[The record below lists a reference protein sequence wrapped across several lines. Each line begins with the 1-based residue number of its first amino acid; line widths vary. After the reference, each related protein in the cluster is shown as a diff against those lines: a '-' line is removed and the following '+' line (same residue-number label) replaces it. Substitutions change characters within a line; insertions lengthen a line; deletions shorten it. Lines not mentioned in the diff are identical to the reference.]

1 MPTSPSNRTVAAL
14 AYDGLCAFEF
24 GIVAEVFGL
33 PRPEMGPDWYRFQ
46 VCTERPGR
54 LTTNAG
60 IAVEVDAG
68 LEAVA
73 GADTIVVP
81 GWRTQDPAP
90 SPELRE
96 ALRTAHARGARLVTI
111 CSGAFLLAAT
121 GLLDGRRATTH
132 WHYADALQAAFPA
145 VTVDADVLYAEDGTL
160 FTSAGS
166 AAGIDLLLHLV
177 RQDYGPDAANS
188 VARRM
193 VVPAHRSGGQA
204 QFVERPVPLHSRSQ
218 LATLLDR
225 VRAEPARAWSIA
237 TMAEQAIMSRR
248 TFARRFQEATGM
260 TPGAW
265 LTAQR
270 VEVARTLLETS
281 RLSIEQV
288 AAASGLGSAANLRQH
303 FAAQIGIPPALYRK
317 QFQRRAA

>member
-1 MPTSPSNRTVAAL
+1 MPTSLSNRAVVAL

-54 LTTNAG
+54 LTSNAG
-60 IAVEVDAG
+60 LAVEVDAG
-68 LEAVA
+68 LEALA
-73 GADTIVVP
+73 GAGTIVVP

-96 ALRTAHARGARLVTI
+96 ALLAAHARGARLVTI
-111 CSGAFLLAAT
+111 CSGAFLLAAS

-132 WHYADALQAAFPA
+132 WRYAEALRAAFPS
-145 VTVDADVLYAEDGTL
+145 VMVDADVLYAEDGSL

-204 QFVERPVPLHSRSQ
+204 QFIERPVPVHARSH
-218 LATLLDR
+218 LAALLDR
-225 VRAEPARAWSIA
+225 IRADPARAWTIA
-237 TMAEQAIMSRR
+237 SMADAAVMSRR
-248 TFARRFQEATGM
+248 TFARRFHEATGT

-265 LTAQR
+265 LIAQR
-270 VEVARTLLETS
+270 VEAARALLETTS
-281 RLSIEQV
+281 LPVEQV
-288 AAASGLGSAANLRQH
+288 AQASGLGSAANLRQH
-303 FAAQIGIPPALYRK
+303 FAAQLGIPPHLYRK

>member
-1 MPTSPSNRTVAAL
+1 MVVAL

-46 VCTERPGR
+46 VCAERPGR

-60 IAVEVDAG
+60 IAVEVDVG
-68 LEAVA
+68 LGALA

-81 GWRTQDPAP
+81 GWRTHDPAP

-96 ALRTAHARGARLVTI
+96 ALRAAHARGARLVTI
-111 CSGAFLLAAT
+111 CSGAFLLAAG

-132 WHYADALQAAFPA
+132 WRYADALQAAFPG

-248 TFARRFQEATGM
+248 TLARRFQEATGM

-270 VEVARTLLETS
+270 VEAARTLLETS

>member
-1 MPTSPSNRTVAAL
+1 MPTLLPNRLVVAL

-33 PRPEMGPDWYRFQ
+33 ARPEMGPDWYRFH

-60 IAVEVDAG
+60 LAVEVTAG
-68 LEAVA
+68 LEALATA
-73 GADTIVVP
+73 GTIVIP
-81 GWRTQDPAP
+81 GWRTQAPAP
-90 SPELRE
+90 SPALLE
-96 ALRTAHARGARLVTI
+96 ALLAAHARGARLVTI

-132 WHYADALQAAFPA
+132 WRYADALQAAYPA
-145 VTVDADVLYAEDGTL
+145 VTVDAEMLYAADGTL

-166 AAGIDLLLHLV
+166 AAGIDLLLHIV
-177 RQDYGPDAANS
+177 RQDFGPNAANS

-193 VVPAHRSGGQA
+193 VVAAHRSGGQA
-204 QFVERPVPLHSRSQ
+204 QFIERPVPLHSHSQ
-218 LATLLDR
+218 LAALLDR
-225 VRAEPARAWSIA
+225 VRADPARAWSIA
-237 TMAEQAIMSRR
+237 TMAGQAVMSRR
-248 TFARRFQEATGM
+248 TFARRFHEATGM

-265 LTAQR
+265 LIAQR
-270 VEVARTLLETS
+270 VEAARTLLETS
-281 RLSIEQV
+281 RLSIERV

>member
-1 MPTSPSNRTVAAL
+1 MVVAL
-14 AYDGLCAFEF
+14 AYDGLCTFEF

-33 PRPEMGPDWYRFQ
+33 ARPEMGPDWYRFR

-68 LEAVA
+68 LEALA
-73 GADTIVVP
+73 GAGTIVVP

-90 SPELRE
+90 SPELCE
-96 ALRTAHARGARLVTI
+96 ALRAAHARGARLVTI
-111 CSGAFLLAAT
+111 CSGAFLLAAV

-132 WHYADALQAAFPA
+132 WRYADALNAAFPA

-204 QFVERPVPLHSRSQ
+204 QFVERPVPVHPHSQ

-225 VRAEPARAWSIA
+225 IRADLARAWTIA
-237 TMAEQAIMSRR
+237 AMADAAVMSRR
-248 TFARRFQEATGM
+248 TFARRFQEATGT

-265 LTAQR
+265 LIAQR
-270 VEVARTLLETS
+270 VEAARTLLETTT
-281 RLSIEQV
+281 LPIERV
-288 AAASGLGSAANLRQH
+288 AHASGLGSAANLRQH
-303 FAAQIGIPPALYRK
+303 FGAQIGIAPNLYRK
-317 QFQRRAA
+317 QFLRRAA